1 MRDPRQVLLRPII
14 TEKSSSNQVNFNQ
27 YTFEVARDANKREI
41 RRAVELM
48 FSVRVE
54 KVRTAQQRG
63 KWRRRGVHV
72 GRQPNWKKA
81 VVELAEGETLEIF
94 EGL

>member
-1 MRDPRQVLLRPII
+1 MLDPHKVIVRPVI
-14 TEKSSSNQVNFNQ
+14 TEKTSAAQMSDNQ

-41 RRAVELM
+41 KASVERL
-48 FSVRVE
+48 FSVHVLQ
-54 KVRTAQQRG
+54 VRTALQRG

-72 GRQPNWKKA
+72 GKRPNWKKA
-81 VVELAEGETLEIF
+81 VITVAEGETIDVF